1 MISDEALLQRTIA
14 NNAAWCDAVCRAHG
28 MAGSFLSDA
37 WLNRGQTPRY
47 YPNVITLSRSA
58 GRLRVAE
65 LLDQTSGAAPS
76 VKDSFGD
83 LDLGDAGCE
92 LLFRAEWMVH
102 AAAPNEPAGESP
114 LTWGTITAE
123 AELAAWE
130 ASWTDDA
137 GAPRTFLPVLLREPA
152 VTFWAGRSGDEV
164 AAGGITFASHDVVS
178 VSNTFFREG
187 AALRGLVRAV
197 AERGEGAPIVGY
209 EHGEALRAAVAGG
222 FRSLGPLAVWVR
234 G

>member
-1 MISDEALLQRTIA
+1 MFSDEALLQRTIA
-14 NNAAWCDAVCRAHG
+14 NNAAWCDVVCRAHG
-28 MAGSFLSDA
+28 NPGTFLGDA
-37 WLNRGQTPRY
+37 WLNRGQNPRY
-47 YPNVITLSRSA
+47 YPNVITLSRGA

-65 LLDQTSGAAPS
+65 LLERTSAPAPS
-76 VKDSFGD
+76 VKDSFGT
-83 LDLGDAGCE
+83 LDPGDAGCA
-92 LLFRAEWMVH
+92 LLFRAEWIVH
-102 AAAPNEPAGESP
+102 TAASNEPAGDSA
-114 LTWGTITAE
+114 LTWATITTE

-152 VTFWAGRSGDEV
+152 VTFWAGRRGDEV
-164 AAGGITFASHDVVS
+164 VAGGITFASHDVVS
-178 VSNTFFREG
+178 VSNTFFSEG

-197 AERGEGAPIVGY
+197 ADRSEGAPIVGY
-209 EHGEALRAAVAGG
+209 EHGEALRAAVAVG